1 VRDILSK
8 KMLRLALSAAVS
20 CPRELCGRMISNHP
34 VQTRDFFGFREPLRS
49 DVDEVSEGLG
59 NEGLAQEQD
68 IDHLVIRVMVVG
80 RARRPTEPVGT

>member
-8 KMLRLALSAAVS
+8 KMLRLALSAGVS
-20 CPRELCGRMISNHP
+20 CPRELCGRMIRNHP

-59 NEGLAQEQD
+59 NEAL
-68 IDHLVIRVMVVG
+68 LKSR
-80 RARRPTEPVGT
+80 TSNTS